1 MQGDS
6 GGPLVVDSKIVV
18 GVASAASFNCSERWK
33 PSIYT
38 RVSYFVPFINDVLK
52 GQISS
57 NITRVATWEE
67 PSGYYSWFDK
77 AKFVEH

>member
-6 GGPLVVDSKIVV
+6 GGPLVFDSNIVV
-18 GVASAASFNCSERWK
+18 GVASAGQLDCNERWE
-33 PSIYT
+33 PAIYT
-38 RVSYFVPFINDVLK
+38 RVSYFDAFINDVLK

-67 PSGYYSWFDK
+67 PSGYFSWFDK